1 MLIVIFQSVIFFNR
15 TLFGKVRIINH
26 TRRYDIRVGNI
37 DNCYL
42 LLVPVI
48 WFFKIIMVWCVWVKT
63 WKMVK
68 LLYQLYYMTMPI
80 VNKLHFYT
88 KIINNNFQG
97 ELTKSYKGSL
107 KWSPWG
113 DWWNMK
119 RNWWMKIQENWG
131 K

>member
-1 MLIVIFQSVIFFNR
+1 
-15 TLFGKVRIINH
+15 
-26 TRRYDIRVGNI
+26 
-37 DNCYL
+37 
-42 LLVPVI
+42 
-48 WFFKIIMVWCVWVKT
+48 MVWCVWVKT

-107 KWSPWG
+107 KWSP
-113 DWWNMK
+113 
-119 RNWWMKIQENWG
+119 
-131 K
+131 